1 MSLQLALLLIG
12 LVVIAAVVMGSYDRA
27 RLAKRAKELT
37 SQVRTSTFTR
47 EALSILDKA
56 FHPVSRLDF
65 NPTPLRGVAKRFI
78 RGKDNIPVLT
88 VNDEDAAFLEEL
100 ERIEQAATMPIDV
113 ELNPV
118 SIQGNGDQ
126 AGEMD
131 NTSSSSSWSENTSM
145 PDATIDFI
153 IELPGKGP
161 LSRNRALGIYKQNE
175 YLLNKPR
182 RLYGL
187 RYIGGVWSNLDNDS
201 DTAQYSD
208 MLLAIQLV
216 DKSGAIDESELNTF
230 GQLGLKLADG
240 LNRPSKMATTFEMAL
255 QKAAELDSFCQQ
267 YDTIAG
273 LNVMPSSN
281 QWFSEIEIKKIALE
295 AGLQFG
301 PMDIYHCKN
310 DQALGCRHMFSMANL
325 FEPGTFH
332 AQEDYQ
338 DDDTKQVKGLTFFM
352 QIPCAYAP
360 AKTFDKMVAVAKLFS
375 NKLGGYVSDQDNHPL
390 TSDGTLS
397 IRRHIDYMASEM
409 QKAGIMPGSE
419 IALRL
424 FNA

>member
-27 RLAKRAKELT
+27 RLARRAKELT
-37 SQVRTSTFTR
+37 SQVRASTFTR

-65 NPTPLRGVAKRFI
+65 NPTPLRGAAQKFI

-88 VNDEDAAFLEEL
+88 LDEDDVAFYEEL
-100 ERIEQAATMPIDV
+100 ERIEQAASMPIDV
-113 ELNPV
+113 DLNPA
-118 SIQGNGDQ
+118 SIHGDANQ
-126 AGEMD
+126 ADEI
-131 NTSSSSSWSENTSM
+131 NNPSASSSWSENTSM
-145 PDATIDFI
+145 PDAAIDFI
-153 IELPGKGP
+153 IELSGKGP

-187 RYIGGVWSNLDNDS
+187 RYIEGVWSNLDSDS

-208 MLLAIQLV
+208 LLLAIQLV
-216 DKSGAIDESELNTF
+216 DKSGAIDETELNTF

-255 QKAAELDSFCQQ
+255 QQATELDSFCQQ

-273 LNVMPSSN
+273 LNVMPSNN
-281 QWFSEIEIKKIALE
+281 QWFSENDIQKISQE

-310 DQALGCRHMFSMANL
+310 DQAVGCRHSFSMANL

-332 AQEDYQ
+332 VQQENQ
-338 DDDTKQVKGLTFFM
+338 EQVKGLTFFM
-352 QIPCAYAP
+352 QIPCVYAP

-375 NKLGGYVSDQDNHPL
+375 QRLDGYVSDQDNHPL

-397 IRRHIDYMASEM
+397 IRQHIDYMASEM

>member
-12 LVVIAAVVMGSYDRA
+12 LVVIAAVVIGSYDRA

-65 NPTPLRGVAKRFI
+65 NPKPLRGAAQRFI

-88 VNDEDAAFLEEL
+88 VNEDDAAFYEEL
-100 ERIEQAATMPIDV
+100 ERIEQAASMPIDV
-113 ELNPV
+113 ELNPA
-118 SIQGNGDQ
+118 SIHGD
-126 AGEMD
+126 ADRADKE
-131 NTSSSSSWSENTSM
+131 NNPSSSSSWSENTSM
-145 PDATIDFI
+145 PDAAIDFI

-187 RYIGGVWSNLDNDS
+187 RYIEGVWSNLDNDT

-208 MLLAIQLV
+208 LLLAIQLV

-230 GQLGLKLADG
+230 GQLGLKLADS
-240 LNRPSKMATTFEMAL
+240 LNRPSKMATTFELAL
-255 QKAAELDSFCQQ
+255 QQATELDSFCQQ

-273 LNVMPSSN
+273 LNVMPSGK
-281 QWFSEIEIKKIALE
+281 QGFSETDIKKIALA

-301 PMDIYHCKN
+301 PMNIYHCKN
-310 DQALGCRHMFSMANL
+310 DKALGCRHMFSMANL

-332 AQEDYQ
+332 VQPDDQE
-338 DDDTKQVKGLTFFM
+338 QVKGLTFFM

-360 AKTFDKMVAVAKLFS
+360 AKAFDKMVAVANLFS
-375 NKLGGYVSDQDNHPL
+375 QKLDGYVSDQDNQRL
-390 TSDGTLS
+390 TSEGTQS